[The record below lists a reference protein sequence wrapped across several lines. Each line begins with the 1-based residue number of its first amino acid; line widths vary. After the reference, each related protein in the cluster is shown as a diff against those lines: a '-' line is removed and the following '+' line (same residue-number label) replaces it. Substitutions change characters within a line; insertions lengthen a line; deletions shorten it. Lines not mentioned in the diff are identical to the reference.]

1 MIHQTAYIQQ
11 LIQKLKQESCKRREI
26 PLQPNIN
33 LTRDLENETDQL
45 RKPMKDP
52 NKYRMIIGS
61 LIYLM
66 INTRPDI
73 AFSVTLLSRFIQEP
87 KEKHWRCLK
96 NLLRYVITTKNYALV
111 YKKSNEEIK
120 LVGYTDADFAGS
132 IDDRKSTSGY
142 LFKYG
147 DCLISWNSAKQKI
160 ASLSSTEAEYIAL
173 TLAIV
178 EAIWLKQLLL
188 ELNRET
194 EVTVYCDNKST
205 ICLAENPEF
214 HSRTKHI
221 DIRYHFIRECV

>member
-73 AFSVTLLSRFIQEP
+73 AFSVTLLSRFMQEP

-96 NLLRYVITTKNYALV
+96 NLLRYLITISERMLADILTKPLGR
-111 YKKSNEEIK
+111 IK
-120 LVGYTDADFAGS
+120 HMRA
-132 IDDRKSTSGY
+132 IDM
-142 LFKYG
+142 L
-147 DCLISWNSAKQKI
+147 Q
-160 ASLSSTEAEYIAL
+160 
-173 TLAIV
+173 
-178 EAIWLKQLLL
+178 LK
-188 ELNRET
+188 N
-194 EVTVYCDNKST
+194 
-205 ICLAENPEF
+205 
-214 HSRTKHI
+214 
-221 DIRYHFIRECV
+221 